1 MVTTNKTVPK
11 INYKEQLSNIISAL
25 AFNIRHDAEKLE
37 KLKST
42 FNNIDIKEINEKE
55 WKELLAEILKRL
67 KECTS
72 VSIVF
77 DDLMMEV
84 ERLIKQLKNSKD

>member
-42 FNNIDIKEINEKE
+42 FNNIEY
-55 WKELLAEILKRL
+55 KRD
-67 KECTS
+67 K
-72 VSIVF
+72 
-77 DDLMMEV
+77 
-84 ERLIKQLKNSKD
+84 